1 MDTDQSK
8 LKWVAIIGS
17 RNFVNLGLVV
27 GTIQAM
33 VAKHG
38 KDAFAIVSGG
48 ARGVDRMAT
57 DTADLLGVTTRT
69 IKPEYDKY
77 PKAVAPRMRNSVI
90 IKKADIVIA
99 FWDRSSRGT
108 MDAVF
113 KAKRWGKKI
122 HVFDEQ
128 GVVVSED
135 RWIDP
140 WARLTSR
147 DRRVDRS

>member
-1 MDTDQSK
+1 MVKVNVELLEDK
-8 LKWVAIIGS
+8 KWVAIIGS
-17 RNFVNLGLVV
+17 REFLNLGLVV
-27 GTIQAM
+27 ATIQAM

-38 KDAFAIVSGG
+38 KDAFAVVSGG
-48 ARGVDRMAT
+48 ARGVDRVGVDEAQR
-57 DTADLLGVTTRT
+57 LGVLTDV

-77 PKAVAPRMRNSVI
+77 PKSVAPKMRNTTI

-99 FWDRSSRGT
+99 FHDGISRGT

-122 HVFDEQ
+122 AVFDEQ
-128 GVVVSED
+128 GAVVPED

-140 WARLTSR
+140 G
-147 DRRVDRS
+147 